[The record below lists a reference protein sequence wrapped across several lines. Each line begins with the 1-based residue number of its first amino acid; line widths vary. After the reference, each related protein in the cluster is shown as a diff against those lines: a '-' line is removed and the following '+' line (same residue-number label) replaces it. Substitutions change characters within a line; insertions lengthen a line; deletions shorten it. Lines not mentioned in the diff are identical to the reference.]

1 MIRLTIFLAV
11 VIALTGSAVAQAPA
25 EPTME
30 IRVSGS
36 SSGSGGGVATV
47 TGKVTL
53 PAGWKLSIHTLNVR
67 FQKDGSA
74 TSLNAFGPVKDGNVE
89 FTLKVN
95 LKEGT
100 YKVWGLIDVKDSRN
114 REKQIVSPA
123 QSVTIQ

>member
-1 MIRLTIFLAV
+1 MIRLTFPLAV
-11 VIALTGSAVAQAPA
+11 LIALTASAVAQAPA
-25 EPTME
+25 EPSME
-30 IRVSGS
+30 IRVSG
-36 SSGSGGGVATV
+36 GSDGVATV

-67 FQKDGSA
+67 FQKTGSTA
-74 TSLNAFGPVKDGNVE
+74 SLNAFGPVKDGNVE
-89 FTLKVN
+89 FALEIN